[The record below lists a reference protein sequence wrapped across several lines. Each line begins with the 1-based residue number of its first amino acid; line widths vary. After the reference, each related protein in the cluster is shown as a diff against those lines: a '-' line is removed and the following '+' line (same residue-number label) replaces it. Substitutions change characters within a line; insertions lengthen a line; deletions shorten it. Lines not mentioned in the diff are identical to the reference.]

1 MAFLSKPDADDLRL
15 YTRHLRSRDGDDGT
29 PLFPLGPPPGPRS
42 RRPLSRQAASIAVK
56 RLLASVG
63 IERPGVAAH
72 ALRHAVGAVTQAA
85 TGSTRIVQ
93 ARLHHSS
100 VHTSE
105 TYARLPI
112 EDYRA
117 AIDEVASILRRR

>member
-15 YTRHLRSRDGDDGT
+15 YTRHLRSRDGDDQT
-29 PLFPLGPPPGPRS
+29 PFLPLGPPPGPQGS
-42 RRPLSRQAASIAVK
+42 PPALATGGVH

-72 ALRHAVGAVTQAA
+72 ALRHAVGGVTQAA
-85 TGSTRIVQ
+85 TGSTCIVQ

-100 VHTSE
+100 VRTSE